1 MADYSILSAVAA
13 PGIVRLSP
21 MTACSSIAI
30 PPTNWVRTTAQRMD
44 DIVPTNVAATQL
56 DPQYRRFLQREFT
69 IAPEDFFNAC
79 SRADPV

>member
-1 MADYSILSAVAA
+1 M
-13 PGIVRLSP
+13 
-21 MTACSSIAI
+21 
-30 PPTNWVRTTAQRMD
+30 NWVRTTAQRMD

-56 DPQYRRFLQREFT
+56 DPQYRMFLHREFT